1 MKGTVLVTGGARR
14 LGKAIADALRAR
26 GWNVIAASRTSLD
39 AAFAVNLADPDGPA
53 RLFAAAR
60 AAAPDLCAVVNN
72 AAIFSHDADLPPDE
86 AARLRAVNVDAPR
99 ALTELLAAHGGG
111 AVVNIVDCRAIG
123 RDKRDLSMA
132 VAASCDP
139 PVAVAQERDPPCGD
153 TQERDPPSGDTPYLR
168 TKRELLAATRADAI
182 RLAGRVRVNA
192 VAPGP
197 VLPPEACHERA
208 GATPLGRHPTPQEV
222 ADAVVYL
229 LSAESTTGTVIP
241 VDGGQSLLA
250 EP

>member
-1 MKGTVLVTGGARR
+1 MAKDTTTTDAMKGTVLVTGGARR
-14 LGKAIADALRAR
+14 LGKTIAATLRAC
-26 GWNVIAASRTSLD
+26 GWNVIAASRTSSD
-39 AAFAVNLADPDGPA
+39 AAFAVDLAEPDGPA

-72 AAIFSHDADLPPDE
+72 AGIFSHDVKPPPDE
-86 AARLRAVNVDAPR
+86 EVLLRAVNVDAPC

-111 AVVNIVDCRAIG
+111 AVVNIIDCRALG
-123 RDKRDLSMA
+123 
-132 VAASCDP
+132 VARAD
-139 PVAVAQERDPPCGD
+139 
-153 TQERDPPSGDTPYLR
+153 DTPYLR
-168 TKRELLAATRADAI
+168 AKRELLAATRASAL

-197 VLPPEACHERA
+197 VLPPETCHERA

-222 ADAVVYL
+222 ADAVVFL
-229 LSAESTTGTVIP
+229 LSAESTTGAVIP
-241 VDGGQSLLA
+241 VDGGQSLIS

>member
-14 LGKAIADALRAR
+14 LGKTIADALRAR

-39 AAFAVNLADPDGPA
+39 AAFAVNLAEPDGPA

-139 PVAVAQERDPPCGD
+139 PVAVAQERDPP
-153 TQERDPPSGDTPYLR
+153 SGDTPYLR

-222 ADAVVYL
+222 ADAVAYL
-229 LSAESTTGTVIP
+229 LSAESTTGAVIP

>member
-1 MKGTVLVTGGARR
+1 MAKDTTTTDHAMHGTVLVTGGARR

-26 GWNVIAASRTSLD
+26 GWNVIAASRTSPD
-39 AAFAVNLADPDGPA
+39 PAFAVDLAEPDGPV
-53 RLFAAAR
+53 RLFAAAC
-60 AAAPDLCAVVNN
+60 AAAPDLCAIVNN
-72 AAIFSHDADLPPDE
+72 AAVFSHDAELPPDE

-99 ALTELLAAHGGG
+99 ALTELLAVHGGG
-111 AVVNIVDCRAIG
+111 SVVNILDCRVIG
-123 RDKRDLSMA
+123 RNT
-132 VAASCDP
+132 C
-139 PVAVAQERDPPCGD
+139 
-153 TQERDPPSGDTPYLR
+153 DTPYLR
-168 TKRELLAATRADAI
+168 EKRELLETTRADAL

-229 LSAESTTGTVIP
+229 LSAESTTGAVIP

>member
-14 LGKAIADALRAR
+14 LGKTIADALRAR
-26 GWNVIAASRTSLD
+26 GWNVIAASRTSSD
-39 AAFAVNLADPDGPA
+39 PAFAVDLAEPGGPA
-53 RLFAAAR
+53 RLFAAAT

-72 AAIFSHDADLPPDE
+72 AAIFSHDAELPPDE
-86 AARLRAVNVDAPR
+86 ATRLRAVNVDAPR

-111 AVVNIVDCRAIG
+111 AVVNILDCRVIG
-123 RDKRDLSMA
+123 REKH
-132 VAASCDP
+132 DP
-139 PVAVAQERDPPCGD
+139 P
-153 TQERDPPSGDTPYLR
+153 GDTPYLR
-168 TKRELLAATRADAI
+168 TKRELLEATRADAF

-222 ADAVVYL
+222 ADAVAYL
-229 LSAESTTGTVIP
+229 LSAESTTGAVIP
-241 VDGGQSLLA
+241 VDGGQSLIP

>member
-1 MKGTVLVTGGARR
+1 MKGSVLVTGGARR

-39 AAFAVNLADPDGPA
+39 AAFAVNLAEPDGPA

-72 AAIFSHDADLPPDE
+72 AAVFSHDAELPPNE
-86 AARLRAVNVDAPR
+86 EVRLRAVNVDAPR

-123 RDKRDLSMA
+123 RALSVA

-139 PVAVAQERDPPCGD
+139 P
-153 TQERDPPSGDTPYLR
+153 GDTPYLR
-168 TKRELLAATRADAI
+168 TKRELLEATRADAL

-222 ADAVVYL
+222 ADAVAYL
-229 LSAESTTGTVIP
+229 LSAESTTGAVIP

>member
-1 MKGTVLVTGGARR
+1 MHGTVLVTGGARR

-26 GWNVIAASRTSLD
+26 GWNVIAASRTSPD
-39 AAFAVNLADPDGPA
+39 PAFAVDLSAPDGPA

-72 AAIFSHDADLPPDE
+72 AAIFSHDAELPPDE
-86 AARLRAVNVDAPR
+86 AARLRAVNVDAPH
-99 ALTELLAAHGGG
+99 ALTDLLAAHGGG
-111 AVVNIVDCRAIG
+111 AVVNILDCRALG
-123 RDKRDLSMA
+123 RDKRDPS
-132 VAASCDP
+132 
-139 PVAVAQERDPPCGD
+139 VAVAQERDPP
-153 TQERDPPSGDTPYLR
+153 GDTPYLR
-168 TKRELLAATRADAI
+168 AKRELFEATRADAL

-208 GATPLGRHPTPQEV
+208 GATPLGRHPMPQEV

-229 LSAESTTGTVIP
+229 LSAESTTGAVIP

>member
-1 MKGTVLVTGGARR
+1 MGKDTTTTDHAMHGTVLVTGGARR
-14 LGKAIADALRAR
+14 LGKTIADALLAR
-26 GWNVIAASRTSLD
+26 GWNVIAASRTSPD
-39 AAFAVNLADPDGPA
+39 PAFAVDLAESNGPA
-53 RLFAAAR
+53 RLFAAAC
-60 AAAPDLCAVVNN
+60 AAVPDLCAVVNN
-72 AAIFSHDADLPPDE
+72 AAVFSHDAELPPDE

-111 AVVNIVDCRAIG
+111 AVVNILDCRALG
-123 RDKRDLSMA
+123 RDKRD
-132 VAASCDP
+132 P
-139 PVAVAQERDPPCGD
+139 PV
-153 TQERDPPSGDTPYLR
+153 GDTPYLL
-168 TKRELLAATRADAI
+168 TKRELLAATRADAL

-208 GATPLGRHPTPQEV
+208 GATPLGRHPTPEEV
-222 ADAVVYL
+222 ADAVAYL
-229 LSAESTTGTVIP
+229 LSAESTTGAVIP

>member
-14 LGKAIADALRAR
+14 LGKTIADALRTR
-26 GWNVIAASRTSLD
+26 GWNVIAASRTSPD
-39 AAFAVNLADPDGPA
+39 PAFAVDLAEPDGPA

-72 AAIFSHDADLPPDE
+72 AAVFSHDVDLPSDE
-86 AARLRAVNVDAPR
+86 VSRLRAVNVDAPR
-99 ALTELLAAHGGG
+99 VLTELLAAHGGG
-111 AVVNIVDCRAIG
+111 AVVNIADCRALG
-123 RDKRDLSMA
+123 
-132 VAASCDP
+132 AAHAD
-139 PVAVAQERDPPCGD
+139 
-153 TQERDPPSGDTPYLR
+153 DTPYLR

-222 ADAVVYL
+222 ADAVAYL
-229 LSAESTTGTVIP
+229 LSAESTTGAVIP
-241 VDGGQSLLA
+241 VDGGQSLIP

>member
-26 GWNVIAASRTSLD
+26 GWNVIAASRTSPD
-39 AAFAVNLADPDGPA
+39 AAFAVDLAEPDGPA
-53 RLFAAAR
+53 RLFSAAR

-72 AAIFSHDADLPPDE
+72 AGIFSHDVEPPPDE
-86 AARLRAVNVDAPR
+86 EVLLRAVNVDAPC

-111 AVVNIVDCRAIG
+111 AVVNIIDCRALG
-123 RDKRDLSMA
+123 
-132 VAASCDP
+132 VARAD
-139 PVAVAQERDPPCGD
+139 
-153 TQERDPPSGDTPYLR
+153 DTPYLR
-168 TKRELLAATRADAI
+168 AKRELLAATRASAL

-197 VLPPEACHERA
+197 VLPPETCHERA

-229 LSAESTTGTVIP
+229 LSAESTTGAVIP
-241 VDGGQSLLA
+241 VDGGQSLIS

>member
-14 LGKAIADALRAR
+14 LGKAIADALRMR
-26 GWNVIAASRTSLD
+26 GWNVIAASRTSPD
-39 AAFAVNLADPDGPA
+39 PAFAVDLAEPDGSA

-60 AAAPDLCAVVNN
+60 AAAPDLCAIVNN
-72 AAIFSHDADLPPDE
+72 AAVFSHDAELPSNE
-86 AARLRAVNVDAPR
+86 EVRLRAVNVDAPR
-99 ALTELLAAHGGG
+99 ALTEMLAAHGGG
-111 AVVNIVDCRAIG
+111 AVVNIVDCRALG
-123 RDKRDLSMA
+123 RDLSVA

-139 PVAVAQERDPPCGD
+139 P
-153 TQERDPPSGDTPYLR
+153 GDTPYLR
-168 TKRELLAATRADAI
+168 TKRELLEATRADAF

-229 LSAESTTGTVIP
+229 LSAESTTGAVIP

>member
-14 LGKAIADALRAR
+14 LGKTIADALRTR
-26 GWNVIAASRTSLD
+26 GWNVIAASRTSPD
-39 AAFAVNLADPDGPA
+39 PAFAVDLAEPDGPA

-72 AAIFSHDADLPPDE
+72 AAVFSHDVDLPSDE
-86 AARLRAVNVDAPR
+86 VSRLRAVNVDAPR
-99 ALTELLAAHGGG
+99 VLTELLAAHGGG

-123 RDKRDLSMA
+123 RDKRDLSIV

-139 PVAVAQERDPPCGD
+139 PVAVA
-153 TQERDPPSGDTPYLR
+153 QERDPPSGDTPYLR

-208 GATPLGRHPTPQEV
+208 GATPLGRHPTSQEV
-222 ADAVVYL
+222 ADAVAYL
-229 LSAESTTGTVIP
+229 LSAESTTGAVIP

>member
-14 LGKAIADALRAR
+14 LGKAIADSLRAR
-26 GWNVIAASRTSLD
+26 GWNVIAASRTSPD
-39 AAFAVNLADPDGPA
+39 PAFAVDLAEPNGPA

-72 AAIFSHDADLPPDE
+72 AGIFSHDAELPPDE
-86 AARLRAVNVDAPR
+86 EERLRAVNVDAPR

-111 AVVNIVDCRAIG
+111 TVVNIIDCRAIG
-123 RDKRDLSMA
+123 RDKRD
-132 VAASCDP
+132 P
-139 PVAVAQERDPPCGD
+139 PGMN
-153 TQERDPPSGDTPYLR
+153 TPYLR
-168 TKRELLAATRADAI
+168 TKRELLAATRADAL
-182 RLAGRVRVNA
+182 RLVGRVRVNA

-222 ADAVVYL
+222 ADAVAYL
-229 LSAESTTGTVIP
+229 LSAESTTGAVIP
-241 VDGGQSLLA
+241 VDGGQSLIS

>member
-14 LGKAIADALRAR
+14 LGKTIADALRTR
-26 GWNVIAASRTSLD
+26 GWNVIAASRTSPD
-39 AAFAVNLADPDGPA
+39 PVFAVDLAEPDGPA

-72 AAIFSHDADLPPDE
+72 AAVFSHDVDLPSDE
-86 AARLRAVNVDAPR
+86 VSRLRAVNVDAPR
-99 ALTELLAAHGGG
+99 AFTELLAAHGGG
-111 AVVNIVDCRAIG
+111 AVVNIADCRALG
-123 RDKRDLSMA
+123 
-132 VAASCDP
+132 AAHAD
-139 PVAVAQERDPPCGD
+139 
-153 TQERDPPSGDTPYLR
+153 DTPYLR
-168 TKRELLAATRADAI
+168 TKRELFAATRADAI

-222 ADAVVYL
+222 ADAVAYL
-229 LSAESTTGTVIP
+229 LSAESTTGAVIP
-241 VDGGQSLLA
+241 VDGGQSLIS

>member
-26 GWNVIAASRTSLD
+26 GWNVIVASRTSPD
-39 AAFAVNLADPDGPA
+39 AAFAVDLSDPDGPA
-53 RLFAAAR
+53 RLF

-72 AAIFSHDADLPPDE
+72 AAIFSHDVELPPDE
-86 AARLRAVNVDAPR
+86 EARLLAVNVDAPR

-111 AVVNIVDCRAIG
+111 AVVNIVDCRAL
-123 RDKRDLSMA
+123 D
-132 VAASCDP
+132 AAHAD
-139 PVAVAQERDPPCGD
+139 
-153 TQERDPPSGDTPYLR
+153 DTPYLR

-222 ADAVVYL
+222 ADAVAYL
-229 LSAESTTGTVIP
+229 LSAESTTGAVIP
-241 VDGGQSLLA
+241 VDGGQSLVS

>member
-1 MKGTVLVTGGARR
+1 MKGTALVTGGARR

-26 GWNVIAASRTSLD
+26 GWNVVAASRTSPD
-39 AAFAVNLADPDGPA
+39 AAFAVDLAEPDGPA
-53 RLFAAAR
+53 RLFAAAT

-72 AAIFSHDADLPPDE
+72 AGVFSHDAELAPDE

-111 AVVNIVDCRAIG
+111 AVVNVLDCRALG
-123 RDKRDLSMA
+123 Q
-132 VAASCDP
+132 VA
-139 PVAVAQERDPPCGD
+139 G
-153 TQERDPPSGDTPYLR
+153 GNTPYLR
-168 TKRELLAATRADAI
+168 TKRELLAATRADAL

-208 GATPLGRHPTPQEV
+208 GATPLGRHPTPREV
-222 ADAVVYL
+222 ADAVAYL
-229 LSAESTTGTVIP
+229 LSAESTTGAVIP
-241 VDGGQSLLA
+241 VDGGQSLLS

>member
-14 LGKAIADALRAR
+14 LGKTIADALCAC
-26 GWNVIAASRTSLD
+26 GWNVIAASRTSSD
-39 AAFAVNLADPDGPA
+39 PAFAVDLAVPDGPA

-72 AAIFSHDADLPPDE
+72 AAIFSHDVELPPDE
-86 AARLRAVNVDAPR
+86 ESRLRAVNVDAPR
-99 ALTELLAAHGGG
+99 ALTELLAVHGGG
-111 AVVNIVDCRAIG
+111 AVVNIADCRALG
-123 RDKRDLSMA
+123 
-132 VAASCDP
+132 AAYAD
-139 PVAVAQERDPPCGD
+139 
-153 TQERDPPSGDTPYLR
+153 DTPYLR

-182 RLAGRVRVNA
+182 RLARRVRVNA

-197 VLPPEACHERA
+197 VLPPESCHERA

-229 LSAESTTGTVIP
+229 LSAESTTGAVIP

>member
-26 GWNVIAASRTSLD
+26 GWNVIAASRTSPD
-39 AAFAVNLADPDGPA
+39 AAFAVDLAEPDGPA
-53 RLFAAAR
+53 RLFAAVR
-60 AAAPDLCAVVNN
+60 ASAPDLCAVVNN
-72 AAIFSHDADLPPDE
+72 AGIFSHDAELPPAE
-86 AARLRAVNVDAPR
+86 EVRLRAVNVDAPR

-111 AVVNIVDCRAIG
+111 AVVNIVDCRA
-123 RDKRDLSMA
+123 
-132 VAASCDP
+132 
-139 PVAVAQERDPPCGD
+139 VAQERDPP
-153 TQERDPPSGDTPYLR
+153 RDTPYLQ
-168 TKRELLAATRADAI
+168 TKRELLAATRADAV

-208 GATPLGRHPTPQEV
+208 GATPLGRHPSPQEV
-222 ADAVVYL
+222 ADAVAYL
-229 LSAESTTGTVIP
+229 LSAESTTGAVIP
-241 VDGGQSLLA
+241 VDGGQSLIS